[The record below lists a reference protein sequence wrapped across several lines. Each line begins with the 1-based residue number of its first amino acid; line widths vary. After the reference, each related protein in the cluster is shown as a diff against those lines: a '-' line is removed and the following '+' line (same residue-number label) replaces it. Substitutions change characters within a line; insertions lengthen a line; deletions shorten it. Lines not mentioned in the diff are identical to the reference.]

1 MRYTKKA
8 VPHFWLFG
16 TTDGRNVTIL
26 GFAHKDDR
34 DLRYG
39 QIQTCG
45 TPWRTMGRTD
55 RAVTKSRAL
64 AAMAERFPGCTVTVR
79 YPADEAADAADAR
92 AESVA
97 WEGRAPGAARR

>member
-16 TTDGRNVTIL
+16 TTDGQDVTML
-26 GFAHKDDR
+26 GFVHRDDR
-34 DLRYG
+34 DMRYG
-39 QIQTCG
+39 QIQSCG

-64 AAMAERFPGCTVTVR
+64 KAMGERFPGSTVTVR
-79 YPADEAADAADAR
+79 YPADEAADEADAR
-92 AESVA
+92 AEAVA
-97 WEGRAPGAARR
+97 WEGRAPGANRR